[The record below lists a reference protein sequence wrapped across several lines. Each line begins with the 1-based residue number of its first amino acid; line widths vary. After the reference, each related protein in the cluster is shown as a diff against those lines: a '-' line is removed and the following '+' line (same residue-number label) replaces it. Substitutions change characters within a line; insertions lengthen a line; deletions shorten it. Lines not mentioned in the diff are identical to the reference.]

1 MSDELLRPLLGG
13 VIFVY
18 FAIRLFFLLRE
29 IKRSEDDGKM
39 LYLIR
44 LKLFVMSIVGMLF
57 SLCVIFYKFLKEM
70 GLQTRLKSNNFPN
83 TEAFITD
90 PSGQKLFIGADVRAS
105 GQDKSPTI
113 LFGPA
118 TEHIMNVNMN
128 VKTDPKTGNFIS
140 VQKGKEW
147 INIQDYNKQFL
158 DKNPNP

>member
-70 GLQTRLKSNNFPN
+70 GL
-83 TEAFITD
+83 
-90 PSGQKLFIGADVRAS
+90 
-105 GQDKSPTI
+105 
-113 LFGPA
+113 
-118 TEHIMNVNMN
+118 
-128 VKTDPKTGNFIS
+128 
-140 VQKGKEW
+140 
-147 INIQDYNKQFL
+147 
-158 DKNPNP
+158 